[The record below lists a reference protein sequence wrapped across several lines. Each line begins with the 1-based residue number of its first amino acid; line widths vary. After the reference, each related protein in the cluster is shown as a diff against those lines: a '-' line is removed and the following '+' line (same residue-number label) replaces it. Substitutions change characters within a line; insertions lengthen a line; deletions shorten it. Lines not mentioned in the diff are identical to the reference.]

1 MGLMRPKTA
10 DLDIVER
17 SFYNDLSHPNNGK
30 SFMSLIHISNLS
42 KHFQVLNRREGLSG
56 AFRDLFSGDYRNVK
70 AVDGISL
77 DIEAGEIVGYI
88 GPNGAGKSTTIKM
101 MTGILKPSGGT
112 IEINGIAP
120 YDNRI
125 RQAQI
130 MGVVFGQRTQLWWDL
145 PVIESF
151 KILKEIYKV
160 DQKTFDDHMGLFNE
174 LVDLKKLYSQQVR
187 TLSLGQRMLC
197 DITASFLHNPQV
209 VFLDEPTIGLDIS
222 VKAKMRSVIKE
233 LNSTRNTTIIL
244 TTHDLGDVEALC
256 QRIIIID
263 KGLILFDGD
272 IKKVNSLFGAYR
284 TLKLQIDGY
293 NESTP
298 QLLSDKFTERFGAGH
313 GITIANPEEFW
324 TDVTIDQAR
333 TPLADVLNFVMTSFT
348 VSDVRIVEI
357 SMENVVQQ
365 VYDGAL
371 R

>member
-1 MGLMRPKTA
+1 
-10 DLDIVER
+10 
-17 SFYNDLSHPNNGK
+17 
-30 SFMSLIHISNLS
+30 MSLIHLQNLS
-42 KHFQVLNRREGLSG
+42 KHFKILNRREGLGG
-56 AFRDLFSGDYRNVK
+56 AFKDLFSGDYRTVK
-70 AVDGISL
+70 AVDGISF

-101 MTGILKPSGGT
+101 MTGILKPSDG
-112 IEINGIAP
+112 ILQVNGLAP

-125 RQAQI
+125 RQAQT

-160 DQKTFDDHMGLFNE
+160 DQKTFDQHMGMFEE
-174 LVDLKKLYSQQVR
+174 LVGLKSLYMQQVR

-197 DITASFLHNPQV
+197 DITASFLHNPKV

-222 VKAKMRSVIKE
+222 VKAKIRGLIKE
-233 LNSTRNTTIIL
+233 LNQERNTTIIL

-256 QRIIIID
+256 TRIIIID
-263 KGLILFDGD
+263 KGKILYDGD
-272 IKKVNSLFGAYR
+272 IKKVNALFGAYR
-284 TLKLQIDGY
+284 TIKVQIDEFSETT
-293 NESTP
+293 NQ
-298 QLLSDKFTERFGAGH
+298 QLQDKLNDRFGPGNN
-313 GITIANPEEFW
+313 ISIAETEEFW

-333 TPLADVLNFVMTSFT
+333 TPLSDVLGFVMSSFK

-357 SMENVVQQ
+357 AMENVVQK

-371 R
+371 G

>member
-1 MGLMRPKTA
+1 M
-10 DLDIVER
+10 
-17 SFYNDLSHPNNGK
+17 N
-30 SFMSLIHISNLS
+30 LIHIQDLN
-42 KHFQVLNRREGLSG
+42 KHFKILNRREGLSG
-56 AFRDLFSGDYRNVK
+56 AFRDLFSGDYRTVK
-70 AVDGISL
+70 AVDGISY

-88 GPNGAGKSTTIKM
+88 GPNGAGKSTTIKI
-101 MTGILKPSGGT
+101 MTGLLKPTSGT
-112 IEINGIAP
+112 IQVNGLTP
-120 YDNRI
+120 YENRI

-160 DQKTFDDHMGLFNE
+160 DQKTFDTHMGLFND
-174 LVDLKKLYSQQVR
+174 LVGLQTLYTQQVR

-222 VKAKMRSVIKE
+222 IKAKMRSVIKE
-233 LNSTRNTTIIL
+233 LNQTRKTTIIL

-256 QRIIIID
+256 YRIIIID
-263 KGLILFDGD
+263 KGKILYDGD
-272 IKKVNSLFGAYR
+272 IKRVTALFGAYR
-284 TLKLQIDGY
+284 TLKLQFDGF
-293 NESTP
+293 NLTTL
-298 QLLSDKFTERFGAGH
+298 QNLRDKLSAQFGADS
-313 GITIANPEEFW
+313 GIVVAETEEFW

-333 TPLADVLNFVMTSFT
+333 THLSDVLNFVMSQFT
-348 VSDVRIVEI
+348 IFDVRIVEI
-357 SMENVVQQ
+357 SMESVVQK

>member
-1 MGLMRPKTA
+1 
-10 DLDIVER
+10 
-17 SFYNDLSHPNNGK
+17 
-30 SFMSLIHISNLS
+30 MSLIHIENLN
-42 KHFQVLNRREGLSG
+42 KHFKILNRHPGLGG
-56 AFRDLFSGDYRNVK
+56 AIRDLFSNDFRSVN
-70 AVDGISL
+70 AVDGISF
-77 DIEAGEIVGYI
+77 DIAPGEIIGYI

-101 MTGILKPSGGT
+101 MTGILKPTSGT
-112 IEINGIAP
+112 ILINGQPP

-151 KILKEIYKV
+151 KILKEIYRV
-160 DQKTFDDHMGLFNE
+160 DQKTFDAHMTLFND
-174 LVDLKKLYSQQVR
+174 LVGLGALYSQQVR

-197 DITASFLHNPQV
+197 DITASFLHNPQI

-222 VKAKMRSVIKE
+222 IKAKIRAVIKE
-233 LNSTRNTTIIL
+233 LNQTRKTTIIL

-263 KGLILFDGD
+263 KGKILYDGG
-272 IKKVNSLFGAYR
+272 IKKVNALFGAYR
-284 TLKLQIDGY
+284 TLKLQVDDFS
-293 NESTP
+293 ESTL
-298 QLLSDKFTERFGAGH
+298 QSLQDKLAGH
-313 GITIANPEEFW
+313 FGPENGVSVAETEDHW

-333 TPLADVLNFVMTSFT
+333 TPLADVLSFVMGNFP

-357 SMENVVQQ
+357 SMEKVVRK

-371 R
+371 G

>member
-1 MGLMRPKTA
+1 
-10 DLDIVER
+10 
-17 SFYNDLSHPNNGK
+17 
-30 SFMSLIHISNLS
+30 MSLIHIQNLS
-42 KHFQVLNRREGLSG
+42 KHFKILNRREGLGG
-56 AFRDLFSGDYRNVK
+56 AFRDLFSGSYRTVE
-70 AVDGISL
+70 AVAGISF
-77 DIEAGEIVGYI
+77 DIQPGEIVGYI

-101 MTGILKPSGGT
+101 MTGILKPTGGM
-112 IEINGIAP
+112 IEVNGRPP

-160 DQKTFDDHMGLFNE
+160 DQKTFDRHMTMFNDLVGLSA
-174 LVDLKKLYSQQVR
+174 LYSQQVR

-222 VKAKMRSVIKE
+222 IKAKIRSVIKE
-233 LNSTRNTTIIL
+233 LNRERNTTIIL

-263 KGLILFDGD
+263 KGKILYDGD
-272 IKKVNSLFGAYR
+272 IKRVNALFGAYR
-284 TLKLQIDGY
+284 TLKLQID
-293 NESTP
+293 NFSEKTI
-298 QLLSDKFTERFGAGH
+298 QELTNKLCDKFGVDS
-313 GITIANPEEFW
+313 GITVAETEEFW

-333 TPLADVLNFVMTSFT
+333 TPLSEVLGFVMDSFK
-348 VSDVRIVEI
+348 VDDVRIVEI
-357 SMENVVQQ
+357 SMENVVRR

-371 R
+371 Q

>member
-1 MGLMRPKTA
+1 
-10 DLDIVER
+10 
-17 SFYNDLSHPNNGK
+17 
-30 SFMSLIHISNLS
+30 MSLIHVKDLS
-42 KHFQVLNRREGLSG
+42 KHFKILNRREGLGG
-56 AFRDLFSGDYRNVK
+56 AFRDLFSGSYRTVE
-70 AVDGISL
+70 AVTGISF
-77 DIEAGEIVGYI
+77 DIDPGEIVGYI

-101 MTGILKPSGGT
+101 MTGILKPTDGV
-112 IEINGIAP
+112 IQVNGLAP

-130 MGVVFGQRTQLWWDL
+130 MGVVFGRRSPLWWDL

-160 DQKTFDDHMGLFNE
+160 DQKTFDRHMNMFND
-174 LVDLKKLYSQQVR
+174 LVAQSSLYSQQVR

-222 VKAKMRSVIKE
+222 VKAKMRTVIKE
-233 LNSTRNTTIIL
+233 LNQTRKTTIIL

-263 KGLILFDGD
+263 KGKILYDGE
-272 IKKVNSLFGAYR
+272 IKRVTALFGAYR
-284 TLKLQIDGY
+284 TLKLQIADF
-293 NESTP
+293 NPAT
-298 QLLSDKFTERFGAGH
+298 LKTLCDKLTERFGAEN
-313 GITIANPEEFW
+313 GIVVSETEEFW

-333 TPLADVLNFVMTSFT
+333 SPLSAVLNFVMGTFT

-357 SMENVVQQ
+357 SMESVVQK

-371 R
+371 K

>member
-1 MGLMRPKTA
+1 LA
-10 DLDIVER
+10 
-17 SFYNDLSHPNNGK
+17 
-30 SFMSLIHISNLS
+30 
-42 KHFQVLNRREGLSG
+42 KHFKILNRHEGLRG
-56 AFRDLFSGDYRNVK
+56 AVRDLFSGDYRTVK

-101 MTGILKPSGGT
+101 MTGILKPTSGT
-112 IEINGIAP
+112 LQVNGLVP

-125 RQAQI
+125 RQAMI

-160 DQKTFDDHMGLFNE
+160 DQKMFDEHLGMFNE
-174 LVDLKKLYSQQVR
+174 LVGLKALYTQQVR

-222 VKAKMRSVIKE
+222 IKAKIRSVILE
-233 LNSTRNTTIIL
+233 LNRTRNTTIIL

-256 QRIIIID
+256 RRIIIID
-263 KGLILFDGD
+263 KGKILYDGD
-272 IKKVNSLFGAYR
+272 IKKVNALFGAYR
-284 TLKLQIDGY
+284 TLKLQIKDYTDAALADLQEGL
-293 NESTP
+293 TG
-298 QLLSDKFTERFGAGH
+298 RFGEGH
-313 GITIANPEEFW
+313 GITVAQTEEFW

-333 TPLADVLNFVMTSFT
+333 TKLADVLGFVMSGFP
-348 VSDVRIVEI
+348 VADVRIVEI
-357 SMENVVQQ
+357 SMENVVRK

-371 R
+371 Q